1 MGTDVPETGVLPDKN
16 GEPLTI
22 GEYRLFVDEMMNQ
35 PAWRAV
41 ADKEMDYADG
51 RQLDNEL
58 LQKQRELA
66 LPPAVENLIT
76 PTLLSVQGYEATIR
90 TDWRVTADGETG
102 GRDVADALN
111 FKLNRAERQSRADKA
126 CSDAFRG
133 QIACG
138 IGWVEVTRNPNP
150 FEFPYECG
158 VIHRNAIHW
167 DMKSYKYDLSD
178 ARWLIRRRW
187 LLPERLAQFFPEYAG
202 HFKAMGRGGSDWRI
216 SGEMLDGGG
225 NTGLA
230 DAWGISGRNTVSEE
244 FWFNETTR
252 ELAVAEVWYRRW
264 VTADC
269 LRDKKT
275 GRTVE
280 FDGANP
286 NHREMAAN
294 GAVLFAASVPR
305 MRRAFVVGDLVVRDE
320 PTPYPHQKF
329 PYVPFFGFREDNT
342 GIPYGYVRNMKYAQ
356 DNLNSTNSKLRWG
369 LSAIRTVRTKGIV
382 DMSDEQFRRNIARV
396 DADIVL
402 NKIKGRPAGRAFR
415 RQPRFRIVGTALAD
429 ASRQPRDNT
438 ADQRDYPV
446 IYGQPGQ
453 RHQRQAGKHPSRAVQ
468 PVAGAG
474 YGQLPPE
481 PLIGRRVAACDD
493 YRGFGLGRANRRH
506 RRGRHHAR
514 ADGRHQQ
521 A

>member
-58 LQKQRELA
+58 LQKQRELG

-202 HFKAMGRGGSDWRI
+202 HFKAMGRGGCAGRVLSNGVRMPVWGFRAAIRRFPPMRGPGRI
-216 SGEMLDGGG
+216 SRG
-225 NTGLA
+225 
-230 DAWGISGRNTVSEE
+230 
-244 FWFNETTR
+244 
-252 ELAVAEVWYRRW
+252 
-264 VTADC
+264 
-269 LRDKKT
+269 
-275 GRTVE
+275 
-280 FDGANP
+280 
-286 NHREMAAN
+286 
-294 GAVLFAASVPR
+294 
-305 MRRAFVVGDLVVRDE
+305 
-320 PTPYPHQKF
+320 
-329 PYVPFFGFREDNT
+329 
-342 GIPYGYVRNMKYAQ
+342 
-356 DNLNSTNSKLRWG
+356 
-369 LSAIRTVRTKGIV
+369 AIRA
-382 DMSDEQFRRNIARV
+382 RRM
-396 DADIVL
+396 
-402 NKIKGRPAGRAFR
+402 
-415 RQPRFRIVGTALAD
+415 
-429 ASRQPRDNT
+429 
-438 ADQRDYPV
+438 
-446 IYGQPGQ
+446 
-453 RHQRQAGKHPSRAVQ
+453 
-468 PVAGAG
+468 
-474 YGQLPPE
+474 
-481 PLIGRRVAACDD
+481 
-493 YRGFGLGRANRRH
+493 
-506 RRGRHHAR
+506 R
-514 ADGRHQQ
+514 ADGRRRLWDLTGMCIG
-521 A
+521 AASRCVILTRSVLWCLLSRMRCRLRSGSFIRGRLRLMRGP